1 MADIDPWAAF
11 NGDPAAAPPLA
22 PANPQFASPQTAT
35 PAAPGQAAGAD
46 PWAAFAG
53 TPVAGPPAAS
63 APATPAAP
71 NWQSV
76 DPRPLQPN
84 EPGYNS
90 NSDQMVNLSPAD
102 WAAFSRGESPPARP
116 PAPLTGTVA
125 NVAAGGNEAL
135 ASTIGLPVDLMTGG
149 LNLAARGINAVTGS
163 SIPQIVDP
171 VGGSASLRRAMGLVG
186 ANPDDVQAPDGW
198 DRAARAIGQGVV
210 GALVPAGGAALAV
223 RTGLAA
229 APAAEAAVSALG
241 APTAGNVAL
250 SAGAAVGGQQA
261 ADFAPEPYKPIA
273 NLVGSLGTGV
283 ALAGA
288 GSATRAASDYLA
300 PRAVAPS
307 RMQPVTGQDGAPITR
322 ADGTSVTASPGQADA
337 AAGQLRSM
345 MSDPAA
351 AAGALAQD
359 NPELVPGSQPTT
371 FQLTQDPRLGQFER
385 GAARSGTD
393 ASAQFITRATQQN
406 DARVATLRGVAPDG
420 DLAAVAAQAKA
431 LDPTQ
436 PGAAAVAQAQTG
448 ASAATDALG
457 GNLPAGSDGIV
468 GTALRAPIAAANAAA
483 KTEEGA
489 LWREVDPNGTV
500 GVSMTPIRQRA
511 QDIVKGESPNAAP
524 MAGAER
530 QIFDTATQLPPVQSF
545 RDLSALRQTI
555 TDTIRAARPDPA
567 RAQEVRRLST
577 LLDGVH
583 DAMAGTVEQS
593 DAPAIAPAAG
603 AAGGAAA
610 PVSSGGGQVGPGAPV
625 APATGGTAPGVGS
638 DAFTPFGTRVG
649 VRYEVADAPSLV
661 TSHNP
666 DGAPNPA
673 FPPQLQPRARDRAA
687 SQVQV
692 ANIASR
698 LQPERLG
705 ASSSAADGAPIVGD
719 GNVVESGNGR
729 VMALRQAYAQNGPQA
744 AAYRDW
750 LAGQGHDISGIQ
762 QPVLIRRRVTPMSP
776 QERVAFTQDA
786 NAPIVLGLSATE
798 RAARDAGRLPDEV
811 LHQFQPGDVADPAN
825 RAAVRGFLHH
835 VVEPGAEGGFVAADG
850 QLSQEGAARVRAA
863 LVHRAYGDAGLS
875 AALTES
881 TDPTAKVLAGAM
893 QDAAGPMAQLRAG
906 IEAGH
911 VDPGVDIAPHLVE
924 AARTVAR
931 ARQQGISLADA
942 VGQRD
947 MLGNGVSP
955 DAENL
960 LHMAYGPDLRG
971 RMSREGFASG
981 LADYARQAGEQSSAG
996 NLFGANLTTD
1006 QILEGV
1012 SARYGKVA
1020 GGGNQGRGLAAGSA
1034 GQGNG
1039 QGGYSGRGPIPS
1051 AGRQAAPGGSGGQ
1064 GRDAAPVLQAP
1075 APTLTPSWDDTAR
1088 ARYDAARAATAG
1100 RAATYKNAPGVGPA
1114 LKSGPTSGSF
1124 TMADHAVPAAILTP
1138 GPSGA
1143 ARVQVYLAA
1152 GGSRDALHTAAA
1164 FTLRQKAVQ
1173 GGAINPA
1180 ALDRFTRD
1188 YGSALSAMP
1197 ELRQGIDT
1205 ASRAQQ
1211 TVEAAQAQHAADVKA
1226 YQGSLL
1232 GKLAGNGD
1240 TTALIGQALRNPVTG
1255 ARDMRLLARATE
1267 NNPDARAGLQRA
1279 VMDHILGK
1287 VQGVQ
1292 AGVGSSEG
1300 QLHAGEFQMFIRQA
1314 GPALREVMSPQQ
1326 MEAMTAVAADL
1337 QRSNLSVSGTRVPG
1351 GSDTVQNR
1359 SNAAAVSGEPQT
1371 LLRSLVDEG
1380 KKSVLGNAGIVTS
1393 AVGGNYLFGPV
1404 GTAVGAVMGA
1414 TPMAMR
1420 AVANARAAGMANVHD
1435 IVREAMLNPA
1445 LARVLLARP
1454 TPKAMPNVA
1463 TALVATLG
1471 RASLQ
1476 PDSRSTEAQRH
1487 AEGARHSGVPPNA
1500 LAGVGAVAAPASRNA
1515 LAPHG

>member
-11 NGDPAAAPPLA
+11 NGDQAAAPPPA
-22 PANPQFASPQTAT
+22 PANLQFAPSQA
-35 PAAPGQAAGAD
+35 AAPAPSGQPAAD
-46 PWAAFAG
+46 PWADFAG
-53 TPVAGPPAAS
+53 TPVAGPPAAT
-63 APATPAAP
+63 APTAPAAP

-76 DPRPLQPN
+76 EPRPLQPN
-84 EPGYNS
+84 EPGYNP
-90 NSDQMVNLSPAD
+90 NSGQMVNLNPAD
-102 WAAFSRGESPPARP
+102 WAAFSRGESSPARP
-116 PAPLTGTVA
+116 PQQVTGTVA
-125 NVAAGGNEAL
+125 NLAAGGNEAL

-186 ANPDDVQAPDGW
+186 ANPDDVVPSDGV
-198 DRAARAIGQGVV
+198 DRAARAVGQGVV

-229 APAAEAAVSALG
+229 APAAEAAVNALG

-307 RMQPVTGQDGAPITR
+307 RMQPVTGQDGTPIAR

-371 FQLTQDPRLGQFER
+371 FQLTQDPRLGQYER

-393 ASAQFITRATQQN
+393 ASAQFTTRATQQN
-406 DARVATLRGVAPDG
+406 DARVAALRGVAPDG
-420 DLAAVAAQAKA
+420 DPAAVATQAKA

-489 LWREVDPNGTV
+489 LWRAVDPNGTV

-567 RAQEVRRLST
+567 RAQEVRRLSM

-593 DAPAIAPAAG
+593 DLSGTGSAVG
-603 AAGGAAA
+603 AGGAAA
-610 PVSSGGGQVGPGAPV
+610 APISSGGGQVGAGASAP
-625 APATGGTAPGVGS
+625 PATGATPSAGGTAPGVGS
-638 DAFTPFGTRVG
+638 DVFTPFGTRVG
-649 VRYEVADAPSLV
+649 VRYEVADAPNLV
-661 TSHNP
+661 TSHNA
-666 DGAPNPA
+666 DGTANPA

-719 GNVVESGNGR
+719 RNVVESGNGR

-750 LAGQGHDISGIQ
+750 LAGQGHDTTGMQ
-762 QPVLIRRRVTPMSP
+762 QPVLIRRRVTPMTP

-786 NAPIVLGLSATE
+786 NASTVLGLSATE

-811 LHQFQPGDVADPAN
+811 LGQFQPGDVADPAN
-825 RAAVRGFLHH
+825 RAAVRGFLRH

-875 AALTES
+875 ATLAES

-924 AARTVAR
+924 AARTIAR
-931 ARQQGISLADA
+931 ARQQGVSLADA

-947 MLGNGVSP
+947 MLGNGVSSQ
-955 DAENL
+955 AEEL
-960 LHMAYGPDLRG
+960 LRQAYGPDLRG
-971 RMSREGFASG
+971 RMSRDQFSRM
-981 LADYARQAGEQSSAG
+981 LADYSRQASEQSTAG
-996 NLFGANLTTD
+996 SLFGANLTRD
-1006 QILEGV
+1006 ELLEG
-1012 SARYGKVA
+1012 AADRYGQAVNA
-1020 GGGNQGRGLAAGSA
+1020 GGGARSGFAESSVGEGSGPSGGRGRGFV
-1034 GQGNG
+1034 
-1039 QGGYSGRGPIPS
+1039 SG
-1051 AGRQAAPGGSGGQ
+1051 AGRQAAPSGSGGQ
-1064 GRDAAPVLQAP
+1064 GRDSAPVLQAP
-1075 APTLTPSWDDTAR
+1075 APTLTPSWDDAAR
-1088 ARYDAARAATAG
+1088 ARYDAARAARAG
-1100 RAATYKNAPGVGPA
+1100 RAATYKNAPGVGSA

-1143 ARVQVYLAA
+1143 ARVQAYLAA

-1197 ELRQGIDT
+1197 ELRAGIDT

-1255 ARDMRLLARATE
+1255 ARDMRLLAKATAD
-1267 NNPDARAGLQRA
+1267 NPDARAGLQRA

-1300 QLHAGEFQMFIRQA
+1300 QLHAGEFQTFVRQA
-1314 GPALREVMSPQQ
+1314 APALREVMSPQQ
-1326 MEAMTAVAADL
+1326 MEAMNAVAADL

-1435 IVREAMLNPA
+1435 IVREAI
-1445 LARVLLARP
+1445 ARVLLARP
-1454 TPKAMPNVA
+1454 TPKTMPNVA

-1487 AEGARHSGVPPNA
+1487 AEGARHSGVPSNA
-1500 LAGVGAVAAPASRNA
+1500 LAGVGLPATRSSQNA
-1515 LAPHG
+1515 LAR